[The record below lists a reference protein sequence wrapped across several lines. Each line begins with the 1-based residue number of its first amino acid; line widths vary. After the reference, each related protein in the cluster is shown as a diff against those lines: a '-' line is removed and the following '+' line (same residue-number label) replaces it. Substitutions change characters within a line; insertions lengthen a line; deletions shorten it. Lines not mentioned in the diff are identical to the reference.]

1 MVRVS
6 TAHAQRRVAS
16 CARRAASLPHRRLA
30 HKRRLPAPAAAA
42 CTSPPRGAPSTAA
55 TAGGA
60 AAAHATVNSPQPALG
75 LTLSLG
81 LTVGWRC
88 AAGSACACRVGVALL
103 QQHAGFLQDVC
114 CHATIVGSERCL
126 AGRCSRPGSRTRAVR
141 CCAAAAEARPEG
153 EGVVS
158 RRSPLPRCNQAA
170 HRTSQW
176 PGQPRRPSARRWQQ
190 PAASVVAA
198 CAAAPTSAAAPSR
211 SSR

>member
-1 MVRVS
+1 MVGVS

-42 CTSPPRGAPSTAA
+42 CTPPPPRGAPSTAA

-60 AAAHATVNSPQPALG
+60 AATHATVNSPQPALG

-81 LTVGWRC
+81 LTVACSC

-126 AGRCSRPGSRTRAVR
+126 AGRCSRPGSRTRAVW
-141 CCAAAAEARPEG
+141 CCAATAGARTEGGGDEPTKPATPVQPAAR
-153 EGVVS
+153 
-158 RRSPLPRCNQAA
+158 
-170 HRTSQW
+170 RTSQW